1 MPGSHPP
8 RRRRARPV
16 ADAPVDILVTEAQSI
31 AKGWLLALLET
42 APLGQAETVPVADFA
57 AGAPALCAAI
67 ARSLS
72 SDAEMARLEPAGD
85 LVPLAAS
92 AGRLAGAV
100 TPTETLEAVE
110 ALRGVMWSAIRAE
123 IYQEP
128 EPDLVAEVAERLQR
142 VCALVASAAVGA
154 AAGERPAEERPTEL
168 AEAPAAP
175 VEGGEWRE
183 ALAEQLESARRAN
196 DTLALLLIEIEDAE
210 RLRAAGGGQT
220 LSRVVRAVRGEVRR
234 PDVIA
239 LEEDGR
245 VWVIAPGMSRQAGAG
260 MSQRVL
266 TAVGTVEHRRVPLLA
281 TVGLAVFPEDGR
293 DAETLA
299 AAAEEE
305 LLAARAENVRIAGGG
320 GGDEPPR
327 PDLRPVS

>member
-16 ADAPVDILVTEAQSI
+16 ADAPADILVADAQSI

-72 SDAEMARLEPAGD
+72 SDAELARLERGGD

-92 AGRLAGAV
+92 AGRLAGAM

-110 ALRGVMWSAIRAE
+110 SLRAVMWSAIRAE
-123 IYQEP
+123 IYQER

-154 AAGERPAEERPTEL
+154 AAGERTPEDRPTEL
-168 AEAPAAP
+168 VAAAAP
-175 VEGGEWRE
+175 GEGGEWRE
-183 ALAEQLESARRAN
+183 ALAEQLESARRSN

-245 VWVIAPGMSRQAGAG
+245 VWVIAPGMSRQAGTG

-266 TAVGTVEHRRVPLLA
+266 AAVGTVEHRRVPLLA
-281 TVGLAVFPEDGR
+281 TLGLAVFPEDGR

-305 LLAARAENVRIAGGG
+305 VLAARAENVRIAGGG

>member
-1 MPGSHPP
+1 
-8 RRRRARPV
+8 V
-16 ADAPVDILVTEAQSI
+16 ADAPVDILVAESQSI

-67 ARSLS
+67 ARTLS
-72 SDAEMARLEPAGD
+72 SDAELARLEPGGD

-92 AGRLAGAV
+92 TGRLAGAV
-100 TPTETLEAVE
+100 TPTETLAAVE

-142 VCALVASAAVGA
+142 TCAVVASAAVGA
-154 AAGERPAEERPTEL
+154 SAGERPAEERPSGL
-168 AEAPAAP
+168 QAAAAP

-183 ALAEQLESARRAN
+183 ALAEQLEAAGRTN
-196 DTLALLLIEIEDAE
+196 EQLALILIEIDDAE
-210 RLRAAGGGQT
+210 RLRAAGAGQT

-260 MSQRVL
+260 MSRRIL
-266 TAVGTVEHRRVPLLA
+266 AAVGTVEHRRVPLLA
-281 TVGLAVFPEDGR
+281 TLGLAVFPEDGR
-293 DAETLA
+293 DADSLA
-299 AAAEEE
+299 EAAEEE
-305 LLAARAENVRIAGGG
+305 LLAARADNVRMAGG